1 METQC
6 FSESFKVTGAGA
18 LPGPFTSLH
27 SAPALFP
34 LLGFAQ
40 ADCDL
45 AGRPP
50 LPTGWPGL

>member
-1 METQC
+1 METRC

-18 LPGPFTSLH
+18 LPGPFPSLN